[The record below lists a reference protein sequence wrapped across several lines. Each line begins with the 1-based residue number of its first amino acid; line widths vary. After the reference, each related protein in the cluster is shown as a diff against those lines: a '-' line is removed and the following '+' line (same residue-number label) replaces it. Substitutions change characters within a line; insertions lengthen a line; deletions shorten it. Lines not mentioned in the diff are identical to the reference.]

1 MKPSVWPHKKLCV
14 CVCVRDFSLEH
25 QCHAGLEQSA
35 LDEIS
40 GVVQPAG
47 QIAHEM
53 TLSHKF
59 LHDIW
64 VPWTCHFPHLMELMK
79 PL

>member
-1 MKPSVWPHKKLCV
+1 M
-14 CVCVRDFSLEH
+14 CVRDFSLEH
-25 QCHAGLEQSA
+25 QCHPGLEQSA

-53 TLSHKF
+53 TLSDEF

-64 VPWTCHFPHLMELMK
+64 VFGALDLPFPPPDGANETTNHI
-79 PL
+79 